1 MGHAVSAGMA
11 VFCVAVIA
19 VWWLCRWFDDNTPM

>member
-1 MGHAVSAGMA
+1 VAHPMSVGMA

-19 VWWLCRWFDDNTPM
+19 VWWLIRWFDDNTPM